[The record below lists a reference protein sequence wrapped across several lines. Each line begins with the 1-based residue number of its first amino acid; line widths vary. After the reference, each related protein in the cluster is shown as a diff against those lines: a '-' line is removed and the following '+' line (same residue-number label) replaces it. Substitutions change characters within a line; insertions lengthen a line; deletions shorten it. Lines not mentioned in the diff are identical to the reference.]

1 MHSQVR
7 NLVRLF
13 FLKDCRCERFISPPN
28 SVVEV
33 AAEKQFGGE
42 TISSELFTIELL
54 RRIRIIRECTLGQSG
69 SYLIGIYLQT
79 TVGRGT
85 LAANFDVSHGISK
98 FRDAGLAPG
107 GVRAAMRWSLLCG
120 PLVLLTER
128 PLATTATG
136 ETFATA
142 FAKFTSVPIFCI
154 SNHIC
159 VSSTLT
165 S

>member
-54 RRIRIIRECTLGQSG
+54 RLIRIIREFTLGQSG

-85 LAANFDVSHGISK
+85 LAANFDVSHGILK
-98 FRDAGLAPG
+98 FRDGGRPG
-107 GVRAAMRWSLLCG
+107 PRRRARSDAVEPAVRAA
-120 PLVLLTER
+120 R
-128 PLATTATG
+128 PAHRA
-136 ETFATA
+136 A
-142 FAKFTSVPIFCI
+142 PRDHCDR
-154 SNHIC
+154 
-159 VSSTLT
+159 
-165 S
+165 